1 MIKVA
6 IVDDHPL
13 ILEGVV
19 KILEGEPDMKVVAQA
34 ENVSGLLAL
43 TENTEPDLLILDIS
57 LPGRSGLDALAEIR
71 KTRPQLPV
79 LVLSMH
85 PEDRYA
91 LRALKAGASGYVT
104 KASAAE
110 ELLGAVRRVISGGRY
125 VSRAVA
131 EMLADDLARPL
142 EKPPHERLSDREFQ
156 ILGMIAKGKAIK
168 EIAAEISLSV
178 NTVNTYRARILDKME
193 MRSNADLIRYA
204 IEHKLLD

>member
-13 ILEGVV
+13 LREGVK
-19 KILEGEPDMKVVAQA
+19 KILESEPDIEVIA
-34 ENVSGLLAL
+34 EAESVSGLVSL
-43 TENTEPDLLILDIS
+43 TENTDLDLLILDIS
-57 LPGRSGLDALAEIR
+57 LPGRSGLDALTEIR
-71 KTRPQLPV
+71 KERPKLPV

-110 ELLGAVRRVISGGRY
+110 ELLAAARKVISGGRY
-125 VSRAVA
+125 VSRAIA
-131 EMLADDLARPL
+131 EMLADDLARPF
-142 EKPPHERLSDREFQ
+142 EKLPHENLSNREIQ
-156 ILGMIAKGKAIK
+156 ILGLIASGKALK
-168 EIAAEISLSV
+168 DIATEISLSV
-178 NTVNTYRARILDKME
+178 NTVNTYRARILDKMG

-204 IEHKLLD
+204 IEHKLVE

>member
-13 ILEGVV
+13 LREGVK
-19 KILEGEPDMKVVAQA
+19 KILESESDIEVIAQA
-34 ENVSGLLAL
+34 ENVSGLVSL
-43 TENTEPDLLILDIS
+43 TENTDLDLLILDIS

-71 KTRPQLPV
+71 KKRPQLPV

-110 ELLGAVRRVISGGRY
+110 ELLGAVRKVCSGGRY

-131 EMLADDLARPL
+131 EMLAVDLARPF
-142 EKPPHERLSDREFQ
+142 EKLPHENLSNREIQ
-156 ILGMIAKGKAIK
+156 VLCMIAAGKAVT
-168 EIAAEISLSV
+168 EIATEISLSV
-178 NTVNTYRARILDKME
+178 NTVNTYRARILGKLG
-193 MRSNADLIRYA
+193 MRSNAELIRYA

>member
-13 ILEGVV
+13 LREGVK
-19 KILEGEPDMKVVAQA
+19 KILESESDIEVIAQA
-34 ENVSGLLAL
+34 ENVSGLASL
-43 TENTEPDLLILDIS
+43 TENTDLDLLILDIS

-71 KTRPQLPV
+71 KKRPRLPV

-85 PEDRYA
+85 PEDQYA

-110 ELLGAVRRVISGGRY
+110 ELLGAVRKVCSGGRY

-131 EMLADDLARPL
+131 EMLADDLARPF
-142 EKPPHERLSDREFQ
+142 EKLPHENLSNREIQ
-156 ILGMIAKGKAIK
+156 VLCMIAAGKAVT
-168 EIAAEISLSV
+168 EIATEISLSV
-178 NTVNTYRARILDKME
+178 NTVNTYRARILGKLG
-193 MRSNADLIRYA
+193 MRSNAELIRYA
-204 IEHKLLD
+204 IEYKLVE

>member
-13 ILEGVV
+13 LREGVR
-19 KILEGEPDMKVVAQA
+19 KILESEPDIEVIAEA
-34 ENVSGLLAL
+34 ENVSGLVSL
-43 TENTEPDLLILDIS
+43 TENTDLDLLILDIS

-71 KTRPQLPV
+71 KKRPQLPV

-110 ELLGAVRRVISGGRY
+110 ELLGAVRKVCSGGRY

-131 EMLADDLARPL
+131 EMLADGLARPFDKL
-142 EKPPHERLSDREFQ
+142 PHESLSNREIQ
-156 ILGMIAKGKAIK
+156 VLCMIAAGKAVT
-168 EIAAEISLSV
+168 EIATEISLSV
-178 NTVNTYRARILDKME
+178 NTVNTYRARILGKLE
-193 MRSNADLIRYA
+193 MRSNPELIRYA